1 MSSRDYVSV
10 PGFPALRVCV
20 RPFAPHSP
28 TIALCYVG
36 PMAQLIAAGIA
47 THDMLTFAKSGLDA
61 AGDHYTTDAQWSS
74 HRQGAPQRYRI
85 WRRVRRARVH
95 WMPGAHAALA
105 HAAAQARLVQCRS
118 SDTASA
124 NPSSAARACQNLTG

>member
-1 MSSRDYVSV
+1 MSSKDYVSV

-36 PMAQLIAAGIA
+36 PMAGLIAAGIA
-47 THDMLTFAKSGLDA
+47 TQDMLTTAKSGFDA
-61 AGDHYTTDAQWSS
+61 AGDRYFTDAHWST

-85 WRRVRRARVH
+85 WRRVRRARAH
-95 WMPGAHAALA
+95 WMPGAHEALA
-105 HAAAQARLVQCRS
+105 HAAAQARLTQCRS

-124 NPSSAARACQNLTG
+124 NASSAASACQNLTG